1 MGFLL
6 HICRPYIMHKMA
18 IKQEKS
24 SKKYKKVT
32 YYHITKK
39 PIGAIITLK
48 SEVSFSH
55 REKLKKSTRKSL

>member
-1 MGFLL
+1 
-6 HICRPYIMHKMA
+6 MHKMA